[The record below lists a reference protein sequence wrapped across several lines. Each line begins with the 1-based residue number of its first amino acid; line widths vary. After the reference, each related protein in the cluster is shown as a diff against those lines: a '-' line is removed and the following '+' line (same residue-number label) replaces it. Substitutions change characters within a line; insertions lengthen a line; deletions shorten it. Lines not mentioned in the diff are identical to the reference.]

1 MLLGPGIVPGFLFWA
16 CPGGVSDVGM
26 QGFDVEKGEKRVGK
40 DDFDASVRSLGEV
53 NKGNM
58 SGTRVDVRKGSLA
71 DMRAPIWDVRFTP
84 QSRHCS
90 AWASMSAKCQKQT
103 S

>member
-40 DDFDASVRSLGEV
+40 DDFDASVRSLGAV

-58 SGTRVDVRKGSLA
+58 SGTRVDVRKISRHGSTHQKMSALPLKA
-71 DMRAPIWDVRFTP
+71 DMLSVSIDVR
-84 QSRHCS
+84 
-90 AWASMSAKCQKQT
+90 
-103 S
+103 